1 MKELMVF
8 VFTFILIYMLYYL
21 FTIRK
26 ELNKIERKRKGKV
39 KKRRKKV
46 DEAKLPVEI
55 QYLVLRYKLDLSKIT
70 YWKLLQLMGVVT
82 SFDLAL
88 VVTVVS
94 LVTGTGLQLLLG
106 FVLLIPVLLLSYHFI
121 GLHYK
126 KKGMVI
132 DV

>member
-39 KKRRKKV
+39 KKRKKKV

-55 QYLVLRYKLDLSKIT
+55 QYLVLRYKLNLGKIT

>member
-39 KKRRKKV
+39 KKRKKKV

-55 QYLVLRYKLDLSKIT
+55 QYLVLRYKLDLGKIT

>member
-1 MKELMVF
+1 MKEIMIF

-39 KKRRKKV
+39 KKRKKKV

-55 QYLVLRYKLDLSKIT
+55 QYLVLRYKLDLGKIT

-94 LVTGTGLQLLLG
+94 VVTGTGLQLLLG

>member
-39 KKRRKKV
+39 KKRKKKV

-55 QYLVLRYKLDLSKIT
+55 QYLVLRYKLDLGKIT

-94 LVTGTGLQLLLG
+94 FVTGTGLQLLVG